1 MTANDNNAQDFT
13 SARTFDAPR
22 ELVWK
27 VYTTL
32 EHLSKWWGP
41 AGFTW
46 LLGSL
51 DFRPGGVFHYG
62 MRAPA
67 GQEMWGKF
75 NYREI
80 AAPDRIVFTNSFSD
94 KDGKTVRAPFAT
106 DWPLE
111 VLNTVTFTEQNGRTT
126 VSLRG
131 RPFNATPDENA
142 RFDAMKPSM
151 TQGFSGTFDQLQ
163 QYLAN
168 LQG

>member
-13 SARTFDAPR
+13 CARTFDAPR
-22 ELVWK
+22 ELVWE
-27 VYTTL
+27 VYTKI

-46 LLGSL
+46 LSGTL
-51 DFRPGGVFHYG
+51 DFRPGGIFHYG
-62 MRAPA
+62 MRAPT

-80 AAPDRIVFTNSFSD
+80 VAPDRIVFTNSFSD
-94 KDGKTVRAPFAT
+94 KDGNTVRAPFAN

-111 VLNTVTFTEQNGRTT
+111 ILNTVTFTEQNGRTT

-131 RPFNATPDENA
+131 RPFEATDEENA

-151 TQGFSGTFDQLQ
+151 TQGFNGTFDQLER
-163 QYLAN
+163 YLGE
-168 LQG
+168 LRK

>member
-13 SARTFDAPR
+13 CARTFDAPR
-22 ELVWK
+22 ELVWM
-27 VYTTL
+27 VYTKL

-46 LLGSL
+46 LSGTL
-51 DFRPGGVFHYG
+51 DFRPGGIFHYG
-62 MRAPA
+62 MRAPT

-80 AAPDRIVFTNSFSD
+80 VAPDRIVFTNSFSD
-94 KDGKTVRAPFAT
+94 KDGNTVRAPFAN

-131 RPFNATPDENA
+131 RPFDATAEENA

-151 TQGFSGTFDQLQ
+151 TQGFNGTFDQLER
-163 QYLAN
+163 YLGE
-168 LQG
+168 LRG